1 MRKPTKHKQRR
12 IAAVWGHSLA
22 KIVVSRHLEA
32 SFCQLIHLK
41 LKVGPILT
49 PPNTAQKWWCY
60 RPLTPWPVDR
70 RRGAS
75 LPVKQGR
82 RTCCSEVDASAM
94 PVPPITC
101 CRPETETC
109 HGPVSGWWTGMGRVR
124 RLTTLTVSGRGGR
137 PFEGSGRAPGGWI
150 GDGRHLAAFGP
161 IIEGDLTRHGAE
173 TASVDATKHVAGEGP
188 KLGLRAIEVGTL
200 GAWMTGISL
209 PEKA

>member
-1 MRKPTKHKQRR
+1 MRWTPARCPCPR
-12 IAAVWGHSLA
+12 SPAVDPRPRPATGLSQGGGRGW
-22 KIVVSRHLEA
+22 
-32 SFCQLIHLK
+32 
-41 LKVGPILT
+41 VGF
-49 PPNTAQKWWCY
+49 A
-60 RPLTPWPVDR
+60 V
-70 RRGAS
+70 
-75 LPVKQGR
+75 
-82 RTCCSEVDASAM
+82 
-94 PVPPITC
+94 
-101 CRPETETC
+101 
-109 HGPVSGWWTGMGRVR
+109 
-124 RLTTLTVSGRGGR
+124 LTTLTVSGRGGR